1 MTTDNLTAAL
11 DEIRANH
18 QQHVSMNFPEPGIC
32 VSRDGSWPCDSGR
45 LLAAL
50 DEVLNLA
57 DDLDAPPASTSSAVE
72 EDRMWIRQECAT
84 DFRAAIFRALLGEEG
99 DE

>member
-50 DEVLNLA
+50 DEVLKLHH
-57 DDLDAPPASTSSAVE
+57 PALGQPEWCEESGFSWPCSTHE
-72 EDRMWIRQECAT
+72 
-84 DFRAAIFRALLGEEG
+84 AITRALLGEG
-99 DE
+99 